1 MSQLEVS
8 KYQLYSAPI
17 TLVAGVLAPV
27 ATANFNG
34 SSRVLSIVRS
44 ALGVA
49 PVGTPHTSIATP
61 TGVAGNAVW
70 KLGMYSSV
78 NTDDATYTVY
88 WYNTYDASPSYL
100 QAGAGVGVQF
110 AP

>member
-8 KYQLYSAPI
+8 KYQLYSVPI

-27 ATANFNG
+27 ATANFDG
-34 SSRVLSIVRS
+34 SSKLLSIVRS
-44 ALGVA
+44 VAGGV
-49 PVGTPHTSIATP
+49 VGTPHVSVASP

-78 NTDDATYTVY
+78 NTDTSTYTVY
-88 WYNTYDASPSYL
+88 WYNTYSPSPSYA